1 MLRRLALLLGLIT
14 GLTVMASWSQS
25 AGAQAVE
32 RIRIADPARQ
42 AHGLPAGL
50 TVELASPPDYNRQS
64 VAGDSGRWTGPRY
77 EEIGNPANAGL
88 SSLDWAVSFDERTG
102 DADTASLAHINHR
115 DWERDQRGGLSVPHV
130 VGGLTVGTV
139 LGYYYLMTPSPSTGD
154 ARYEAALAFPLDV
167 NLYSIV
173 HVDLLEP
180 PRDSFVVNG
189 VIGSTWNRGQ
199 ALLALSGVSL
209 QGNLPPKIVAAR
221 PFDLGRFVR
230 GKVVDRFL
238 DAVVGARVSLER
250 LAGGSWSKVAGGKTS
265 ARGSYSL
272 RARGRGHYR
281 VTARMAGFTAQSR
294 EIRAGRS

>member
-1 MLRRLALLLGLIT
+1 MMRSRALLVCLIT
-14 GLTVMASWSQS
+14 SLTVLASWSQS
-25 AGAQAVE
+25 AAAQAVE
-32 RIRIADPARQ
+32 RISITDPARQ

-64 VAGDSGRWTGPRY
+64 VSGDSGRWTGPRY

-102 DADTASLAHINHR
+102 DADAASLAHISHR

-130 VGGLTVGTV
+130 VGGQIVGTV
-139 LGYYYLMTPSPSTGD
+139 LGYYYLMTPSTSTGD

-167 NLYSIV
+167 NLYAIV

-180 PRDSFVVNG
+180 PSDSFAVNG

-221 PFDLGRFVR
+221 SYSRGRFVR

-238 DAVVGARVSLER
+238 DAVIGARVSLER

-265 ARGSYSL
+265 SRGFYSL
-272 RARGRGHYR
+272 RARGRGLYR

-294 EIRAGRS
+294 EIRSGHR

>member
-1 MLRRLALLLGLIT
+1 MRRLALLVGLIT
-14 GLTVMASWSQS
+14 GLTVLASWSQN

-32 RIRIADPARQ
+32 RIRIADTARH

-50 TVELASPPDYNRQS
+50 TIELASPADYNRQS
-64 VAGDSGRWTGPRY
+64 ISGDSGRWTGPRY
-77 EEIGNPANAGL
+77 EEIGNPANGGL
-88 SSLDWAVSFDERTG
+88 ASLDWAVSFDERTG
-102 DADTASLAHINHR
+102 DADAASLAHINHR

-130 VGGLTVGTV
+130 VGGRLVGAV
-139 LGYYYLMTPSPSTGD
+139 LGYYYLMTPYSSTGD

-221 PFDLGRFVR
+221 AYERGRFVR

-238 DAVVGARVSLER
+238 DAVIGARVSLER
-250 LAGGSWSKVAGGKTS
+250 LAGGSWGKVAGGKTS
-265 ARGSYSL
+265 SRGLYSL
-272 RARGRGHYR
+272 HARSRGLYR

-294 EIRAGRS
+294 EIRAGRR